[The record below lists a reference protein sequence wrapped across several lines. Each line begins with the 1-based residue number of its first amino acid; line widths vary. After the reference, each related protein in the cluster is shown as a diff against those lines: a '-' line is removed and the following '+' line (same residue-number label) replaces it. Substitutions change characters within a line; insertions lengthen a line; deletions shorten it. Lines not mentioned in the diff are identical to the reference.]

1 MPGSFCDC
9 GSRALL
15 SRAPP
20 LDPRI
25 DGGYCCDHRP
35 HSVVAHRCYVAR
47 HCCGD
52 CLDRPCPPKEVVPPS
67 LKWLLDY
74 RPYRGAHGVS
84 RTGLRQAL
92 TRQTNSLP
100 KTSREVKNGQFLM
113 HDKVKS
119 LTQNTH
125 THTRTRTRT
134 HNIRTPQIF
143 TTHTQYAEG
152 ARTAPERAQ
161 RVARR
166 RSAAPPTARRT
177 AIVTLVRSYLGLA
190 LRVRTHVRLLARDGM
205 MLPRAAQAER
215 AERRLPQRRVAELVE
230 RARLHRA

>member
-1 MPGSFCDC
+1 MAGCGPGRAAARRATAAYPRERPRPVPGSFCDC

-52 CLDRPCPPKEVVPPS
+52 CLDRPCPPKEVGPPS

-92 TRQTNSLP
+92 TPQNEFTP
-100 KTSREVKNGQFLM
+100 KTSGEEKTNTQA
-113 HDKVKS
+113 KKAKS
-119 LTQNTH
+119 FTQNRHAHTH
-125 THTRTRTRT
+125 THART
-134 HNIRTPQIF
+134 HTRTPQIF

-161 RVARR
+161 RFAR
-166 RSAAPPTARRT
+166 RSAAPPKPA
-177 AIVTLVRSYLGLA
+177 APRSS
-190 LRVRTHVRLLARDGM
+190 
-205 MLPRAAQAER
+205 PW
-215 AERRLPQRRVAELVE
+215 
-230 RARLHRA
+230 